1 MYNGIGLQTPRG
13 SGTNGYIQTNK
24 FFVRAKTGR
33 VTENTKG
40 FEAGQ
45 GMAGVT
51 RKANKDILEHERK
64 RQIQLKLTVLEDKLV
79 DQGYTEAEIAEK
91 LQEARKT
98 LESFAAFEDS
108 GGSTAIVVAGTKVSE
123 TETHKIAAR
132 KEKQMEAFRSAL
144 GIGMTEPDEPIA
156 GGSDEGPRSGLKN
169 GPNDDNKWQERS
181 EHAFLDR
188 ESGRKR
194 LTEEDGK
201 PKDDKKKRVKD
212 LKSKEET
219 RHRSKKDS
227 GKRRGHRDDS
237 SDSDSGSE
245 HAEEISKKHYRVS
258 RWSDDHESDT
268 DSDNYKKKSKSSR
281 KHKKSR
287 KHYSDSSDSSSD
299 DDISRKHKKSRKHVS
314 DSLDSSADDE
324 DDIREVGSKKVIEKY
339 EKSQRHDLDNV
350 PGFDEGSSKHRTQRG
365 KQHMKTRVRHDS
377 EDDPDTDSE
386 MNKKRGQ
393 LEKQSKQE
401 GGSRRRERDH
411 SDAEPQ
417 RKSDDDRYRTSSR
430 KHDADTD
437 SEMDKKRS
445 QLEKQS
451 KQEGGSFRRERNRS
465 DVEPQQQNADDRYRP
480 SSRKYDVDD
489 EKWGNKSRR
498 NDTVDDKSDAA
509 RYDQIEKHSRSR
521 RHDTYGEDSDSSYGR
536 KNNKITAG
544 RPKAIEKKPATMTDD
559 SENSNINSDDTGR
572 GSSDSD
578 SDSSASDDRYAR
590 SGKTLVGKSKCE
602 REHGE
607 RGGDRG
613 GGDKPRGRSGQYNDD
628 ALDTLRKLEE
638 KSLHQLRRESGD
650 RDRSSSRHQ
659 EVITSKRNFDDAN
672 KEERR
677 ETKLRSRIV
686 GKDTENIDHSAD
698 TKNEFDL
705 NTRSHGNKDGRR
717 GDDRDY
723 KEHVGGRRHGRD
735 EEDYKMRKRQRDEE
749 DDYKYRKHEKD
760 DEELQKGSRGHVR
773 GEDEEDHK
781 LRKPQRD
788 EEEDRKHEKDDEE
801 LQKGSRRHLRG
812 DGEEDHKMRKRQRDE
827 EEDYKYRK
835 HEKDDEE
842 LLKGSRR
849 HGRGEEVEGDIET
862 NTALLYLLLRETKPE
877 DTERGL
883 KAIGKHGI
891 GLRIENYSPNGR
903 SKI

>member
-98 LESFAAFEDS
+98 LEAFAALEDS

-144 GIGMTEPDEPIA
+144 GIGMTEPDEPMA
-156 GGSDEGPRSGLKN
+156 GGSDDGPRSGHKN
-169 GPNDDNKWQERS
+169 GPNYDNKWQEKS

-201 PKDDKKKRVKD
+201 PKDDKKKGVKD
-212 LKSKEET
+212 VKSKEA
-219 RHRSKKDS
+219 RHHSKKDS
-227 GKRRGHRDDS
+227 GKRRRHRDDS

-245 HAEEISKKHYRVS
+245 HAEEISKKHHRVS
-258 RWSDDHESDT
+258 RWSDHESDA
-268 DSDNYKKKSKSSR
+268 DSDNHKKKSKSSR

-287 KHYSDSSDSSSD
+287 RHHSDSSDSSSD
-299 DDISRKHKKSRKHVS
+299 DDISMKHKKSRKDVS
-314 DSLDSSADDE
+314 DGSDSSADD

-339 EKSQRHDLDNV
+339 EKSHRRHDSDDDS
-350 PGFDEGSSKHRTQRG
+350 GFDEGSSKHRTQRG
-365 KQHMKTRVRHDS
+365 TQHMKTRVRHDS
-377 EDDPDTDSE
+377 EDGPDTDSE
-386 MNKKRGQ
+386 MDKKRSQ
-393 LEKQSKQE
+393 LKKHSKQE
-401 GGSRRRERDH
+401 GGSCRREREH

-417 RKSDDDRYRTSSR
+417 QKSDDDRYRISSR
-430 KHDADTD
+430 RHDVDTG

-451 KQEGGSFRRERNRS
+451 KQEGESFRRERNRS
-465 DVEPQQQNADDRYRP
+465 DVEPQRKSADDGYRT
-480 SSRKYDVDD
+480 SSRRHDVDD
-489 EKWGNKSRR
+489 EKLGNKSRR

-521 RHDTYGEDSDSSYGR
+521 RHDTDGEDSDSSYGR

-559 SENSNINSDDTGR
+559 SDNSNINSDDSGR

-578 SDSSASDDRYAR
+578 SDSSASDDRYER
-590 SGKTLVGKSKCE
+590 SGKTPVGKSKSDL
-602 REHGE
+602 EHGE
-607 RGGDRG
+607 RGSDRG
-613 GGDKPRGRSGQYNDD
+613 GGDKTRRRSGQYNDN

-650 RDRSSSRHQ
+650 RDRSSCRHQ
-659 EVITSKRNFDDAN
+659 GVITGKRNFDDAN
-672 KEERR
+672 REERC
-677 ETKLRSRIV
+677 ETRLRSRIV
-686 GKDTENIDHSAD
+686 GNNTQNIDHSAD
-698 TKNEFDL
+698 AKNEFDP
-705 NTRSHGNKDGRR
+705 NTRSHGNKDDRR

-723 KEHVGGRRHGRD
+723 KEHVSGRRHGRD
-735 EEDYKMRKRQRDEE
+735 EEEYKMRKRQRDEE
-749 DDYKYRKHEKD
+749 EDYKYRKHEKD

-781 LRKPQRD
+781 MRKRQRA
-788 EEEDRKHEKDDEE
+788 EEEDRKHEDDEE
-801 LQKGSRRHLRG
+801 LQKGSRRHVRG

-827 EEDYKYRK
+827 DEDYKYRK

-842 LLKGSRR
+842 VLKGSRR
-849 HGRGEEVEGDIET
+849 NGRGEEEEGGSKS
-862 NTALLYLLLRETKPE
+862 L
-877 DTERGL
+877 ERDRQTDYSKRGRYDDSRSSER
-883 KAIGKHGI
+883 KRYEYKHSDD
-891 GLRIENYSPNGR
+891 RGR
-903 SKI
+903 RRD

>member
-98 LESFAAFEDS
+98 LESFAALEDS

-156 GGSDEGPRSGLKN
+156 GGSDEGPRSGHRN
-169 GPNDDNKWQERS
+169 GPNDDNKWQEKS

-201 PKDDKKKRVKD
+201 LKDDKKKRVKD
-212 LKSKEET
+212 VKSKEET
-219 RHRSKKDS
+219 RHHSKKDS

-245 HAEEISKKHYRVS
+245 HAEEISKKHHRVR
-258 RWSDDHESDT
+258 RWSDHESDT
-268 DSDNYKKKSKSSR
+268 DSDNHKKKSKSSR

-287 KHYSDSSDSSSD
+287 KHYSDSSDSSSS

-314 DSLDSSADDE
+314 DISDSSADDD

-339 EKSQRHDLDNV
+339 EKSQRHDLDDDS
-350 PGFDEGSSKHRTQRG
+350 GFDEGSSKHRTQRG

-377 EDDPDTDSE
+377 EDGPDTDSE

-401 GGSRRRERDH
+401 GGSRRREKDH

-430 KHDADTD
+430 RHDVDTD

-451 KQEGGSFRRERNRS
+451 KQEGRSFRRERNRS
-465 DVEPQQQNADDRYRP
+465 DVEPQQKSADDRYRT
-480 SSRKYDVDD
+480 SSRKHGVDD
-489 EKWGNKSRR
+489 EKWGNSRR

-521 RHDTYGEDSDSSYGR
+521 RHDTDGEDSDSSYGR
-536 KNNKITAG
+536 KNNKITEG

-559 SENSNINSDDTGR
+559 SDNSNINSDDSGR

-578 SDSSASDDRYAR
+578 SDSSAIDDRYER
-590 SGKTLVGKSKCE
+590 SGKTPVGKSKSE
-602 REHGE
+602 HEHGE
-607 RGGDRG
+607 RGSDRG
-613 GGDKPRGRSGQYNDD
+613 GGDKTRGRSGQYNDD

-650 RDRSSSRHQ
+650 RYRSSSRHQ

-698 TKNEFDL
+698 AKNEFDL
-705 NTRSHGNKDGRR
+705 NTRSLGNKDGRR

-723 KEHVGGRRHGRD
+723 KEHVSGRRHGRD
-735 EEDYKMRKRQRDEE
+735 EEDYEMRKRQRDEE

-781 LRKPQRD
+781 MRKRQRD

-801 LQKGSRRHLRG
+801 LQKGSRRHVRG
-812 DGEEDHKMRKRQRDE
+812 DGEEDHRMRKRQRDE

-849 HGRGEEVEGDIET
+849 HGRGEE
-862 NTALLYLLLRETKPE
+862 E
-877 DTERGL
+877 DGGSKSLERDRQTDYSKRGRYDDSRSSER
-883 KAIGKHGI
+883 KRYEYKHSDD
-891 GLRIENYSPNGR
+891 RGR
-903 SKI
+903 RRD